1 MKNTIKERQFCADEK
16 VVSSGLT
23 PVNPATIIKPISASW
38 LKKAAQWIMMWNEQ
52 RITRRLL
59 SQLSDTQ
66 LQDIGLTR
74 HDVHEE
80 YERKVWPHWP
90 K

>member
-16 VVSSGLT
+16 VVSSGFSPANQT
-23 PVNPATIIKPISASW
+23 ATIKPVPMSW
-38 LKKAAQWIMMWNEQ
+38 RSKIILWIGAWNEL
-52 RITRRLL
+52 RTTRRLL
-59 SQLSDTQ
+59 RRLSDTQ
-66 LQDIGLTR
+66 LKDIGLTR
-74 HDVHEE
+74 QDIHEE